1 MKNINFK
8 FLKFWLKY
16 YFSKYSRYR
25 HIYLTLLNLRPKT
38 ILEIGVYRGIRSYEM
53 ISLASDLNS
62 SIKYYGFDLF
72 EKITKKKNKLEL
84 SKQPL
89 PKKEIEAKLNSFKNS
104 KVKLISGDTQITLKK
119 FVKSKTKI
127 DFIFIDGGH
136 SIKTILSDWKN
147 VKKVMSK
154 KSIVIFDDYYDDAE
168 IIKKYGCNKVINE
181 IGDEFNFEI
190 LKSTDF
196 IFFNKKKIKN
206 SLVKVFYKN

>member
-25 HIYLTLLNLRPKT
+25 HIYLTLLNLRPRT

-154 KSIVIFDDYYDDAE
+154 KSIVIFDDYYDDGE

>member
-1 MKNINFK
+1 MKNLNFK

-25 HIYLTLLNLRPKT
+25 HIYLTLLNLRPRT

-154 KSIVIFDDYYDDAE
+154 KSIVIFDDYYDDGE

-181 IGDEFNFEI
+181 IGEEFNFEI

>member
-1 MKNINFK
+1 MINFNFK

-25 HIYLTLLNLRPKT
+25 HIYLILLSLRPKT

-53 ISLASDLNS
+53 ISLANDLNS

-72 EKITKKKNKLEL
+72 EKISKKKIKLEL
-84 SKQPL
+84 SKQPS
-89 PKKEIEAKLNSFKNS
+89 PKKEIEEKLNSFKNT
-104 KVKLISGDTQITLKK
+104 KIKLISGDTKITLKK
-119 FVKSKTKI
+119 FIKSKPKI

-136 SIKTILSDWKN
+136 SVNTILSDWKN

-154 KSIVIFDDYYDDAE
+154 KSIVIFDDYYDDTK
-168 IIKKYGCNKVINE
+168 IIRKYGCNKVINE

-190 LKSTDF
+190 LKSKDF

>member
-1 MKNINFK
+1 MTNLNFK

-16 YFSKYSRYR
+16 YFSRYSRYR
-25 HIYLTLLNLRPKT
+25 HIYYTLLCLRPKT
-38 ILEIGVYRGIRSYEM
+38 ILEIGVFRGIRSFEM

-72 EKITKKKNKLEL
+72 EKISKKKIKLEL

-89 PKKEIEAKLNSFKNS
+89 SKKEIEEKLNGIRNT
-104 KVKLISGDTQITLKK
+104 KVRLISGNTQTTLKK
-119 FVKSKTKI
+119 FIKSKKKI

-136 SIKTILSDWKN
+136 SVKTILSDWEN
-147 VKKVMSK
+147 VKKIMSK
-154 KSIVIFDDYYDDAE
+154 KSIVIFDDYYDDNE
-168 IIKKYGCNKVINE
+168 IIEKYGCNKVIND
-181 IGDEFNFEI
+181 IGDEFNYEI

-196 IFFNKKKIKN
+196 IFFNKRKIKN

>member
-1 MKNINFK
+1 MKYLNFK
-8 FLKFWLKY
+8 FLKYWLKY

-25 HIYLTLLNLRPKT
+25 HIYLTLLSLRPRT

-53 ISLASDLNS
+53 ISLANDLNL

-72 EKITKKKNKLEL
+72 EKISKKKINLEL

-89 PKKEIEAKLNSFKNS
+89 PKKEIKEKLKSFKNT

-119 FVKSKTKI
+119 FIKSKKKI

-147 VKKVMSK
+147 VKKIMSK
-154 KSIVIFDDYYDDAE
+154 KSIVIFDDYYDDTE

-206 SLVKVFYKN
+206 YLVKVFHKN

>member
-1 MKNINFK
+1 MKNLNFK

-25 HIYLTLLNLRPKT
+25 HIYLTLLSLRPRT

-72 EKITKKKNKLEL
+72 EKISKKKINLEL

-89 PKKEIEAKLNSFKNS
+89 SKKEIEEKLNNFKNT
-104 KVKLISGDTQITLKK
+104 KVKLISGDTRVTLKK
-119 FVKSKTKI
+119 FIKSKKKV

-136 SIKTILSDWKN
+136 SVKTILSDWKN
-147 VKKVMSK
+147 VKKIMSK
-154 KSIVIFDDYYDDAE
+154 KSIVIFDDYYSDTE
-168 IIKKYGCNKVINE
+168 IIKNYGCNKVINE
-181 IGDEFNFEI
+181 IGEEFNFEI

>member
-1 MKNINFK
+1 MKNLNFK

-119 FVKSKTKI
+119 FIKSKTKI

>member
-1 MKNINFK
+1 MKNLNFK

>member
-119 FVKSKTKI
+119 FIKSKTKI

-154 KSIVIFDDYYDDAE
+154 KSIVIFDDYYDDGE

-196 IFFNKKKIKN
+196 IFIKKKKIKN

>member
-53 ISLASDLNS
+53 LSLASDLNS

-72 EKITKKKNKLEL
+72 EKISKKKIKLEL

-89 PKKEIEAKLNSFKNS
+89 HKKEIKAKLSRFKNT
-104 KVKLISGDTQITLKK
+104 KVELIGGDTQITLKK
-119 FVKSKTKI
+119 FIKSKLKI

-136 SIKTILSDWKN
+136 SVKTILSDWKN

-154 KSIVIFDDYYDDAE
+154 KSIVIFDDYYDDAK
-168 IIKKYGCNKVINE
+168 ISKKYGCNKVINE

-190 LKSTDF
+190 LKSKDF

>member
-119 FVKSKTKI
+119 FIKSKTKI

-154 KSIVIFDDYYDDAE
+154 KSIVIFDDYYDDGE

>member
-1 MKNINFK
+1 MINLYFK

-25 HIYLTLLNLRPKT
+25 HIYLTLLSLRPKT

-53 ISLASDLNS
+53 ISLASDLSS

-72 EKITKKKNKLEL
+72 EKISKKKIKLEL

-89 PKKEIEAKLNSFKNS
+89 LKKEIELKLNGFKNT
-104 KVKLISGDTQITLKK
+104 KVKLIGGDTQITLKK
-119 FVKSKTKI
+119 FIKLKKKI

-136 SIKTILSDWKN
+136 SVKTILSDWKN
-147 VKKVMSK
+147 VKKIMSK
-154 KSIVIFDDYYDDAE
+154 KSIVIFDDYYDDTE
-168 IIKKYGCNKVINE
+168 ITKNFGCNKVINE
-181 IGDEFNFEI
+181 IGKEFNFEI

>member
-1 MKNINFK
+1 MKNLNFK

-25 HIYLTLLNLRPKT
+25 HIYLTLLNLRPRT